1 MGSSKRKK
9 GKQRRAA
16 AAASDTNY
24 WLVRTSNDKV
34 TKHLL
39 QALVNYAMKPK
50 EDISR
55 VGGTV

>member
-50 EDISR
+50 EIYGR
-55 VGGTV
+55 AGTV